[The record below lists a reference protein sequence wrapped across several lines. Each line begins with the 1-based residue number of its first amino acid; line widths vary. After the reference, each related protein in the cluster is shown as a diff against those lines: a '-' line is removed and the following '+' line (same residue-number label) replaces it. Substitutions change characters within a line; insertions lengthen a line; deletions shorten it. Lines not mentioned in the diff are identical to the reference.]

1 MKTMLS
7 YECVNMYIIIIIII
21 IICKIQGLS
30 LASNWLNF
38 MKKYVHSGV

>member
-7 YECVNMYIIIIIII
+7 YECVNMYIIIII